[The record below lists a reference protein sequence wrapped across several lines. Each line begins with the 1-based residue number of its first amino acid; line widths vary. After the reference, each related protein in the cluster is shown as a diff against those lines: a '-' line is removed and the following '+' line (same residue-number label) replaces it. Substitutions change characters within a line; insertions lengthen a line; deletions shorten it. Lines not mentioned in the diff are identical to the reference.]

1 MEETQSTLYTWRA
14 PHCRQHF
21 DIARRVYDF
30 SSGDLPFSVY
40 RGYINDSY
48 KDLVS
53 IKVSEPTSDHQNF
66 LTEIELL
73 SNLRQA
79 NIVSLISY
87 CCDGSDKI
95 IVHEYTPH
103 GTLYDHLLNPNNG
116 NPPLSWKQRLQICIG
131 VARGLEFLHAANH
144 STVHSDIKS
153 KIILVN
159 KNLVAKLSNFG
170 FSKLISTSLSET
182 DNHVTTAGADN
193 SVGYEDPDYVYL
205 QNNGLTVKSDVYCF
219 GAVLFQVLCAKPV
232 FELCESRVEVQNISN
247 SSARRCVEDGTLGQI
262 IDPCLKGEIA
272 ANSLKAY
279 VDVACN
285 CLNDREDER
294 PTLADVA
301 KRLELTL
308 LLQECTEADI
318 PFSPSWLRS
327 IP

>member
-116 NPPLSWKQRLQICIG
+116 NPP
-131 VARGLEFLHAANH
+131 
-144 STVHSDIKS
+144 DIKS

-170 FSKLISTSLSET
+170 FYKLISTSLSET

-308 LLQECTEADI
+308 LLQECIEADI

-327 IP
+327 IPWPVEESESRAESQDFIILCL